1 MDSEGDRNLLQN
13 LSSITGAGYLDAYN
27 NAQNQFN
34 TEQSQGL
41 TAQTANNQY
50 GLSALDKLA
59 DLGAVERGIDAEGIA
74 ADKAQFE
81 FEQAFPY
88 KQLQFQQSLLQGL
101 PLKSQDYTYAEPS
114 KLSNLMTGAGG
125 ISNLYNE
132 VFGGTS
138 GGITDILSGGIEGV
152 GDYITNLFSDDGA
165 SADAGAGD
173 GYGYGDE

>member
-1 MDSEGDRNLLQN
+1 
-13 LSSITGAGYLDAYN
+13 
-27 NAQNQFN
+27 
-34 TEQSQGL
+34 
-41 TAQTANNQY
+41 
-50 GLSALDKLA
+50 
-59 DLGAVERGIDAEGIA
+59 
-74 ADKAQFE
+74 
-81 FEQAFPY
+81 
-88 KQLQFQQSLLQGL
+88 
-101 PLKSQDYTYAEPS
+101 AEPS